1 VAILRGWLKTR
12 ADFLEQE
19 RRYEAE
25 MQRMERDRD
34 YWRQAH
40 DTLTST
46 MTVLTQ
52 QNSQMLDWSKTSVE
66 LLRGLSAATSRAPDR
81 SP

>member
-1 VAILRGWLKTR
+1 
-12 ADFLEQE
+12 
-19 RRYEAE
+19 
-25 MQRMERDRD
+25 MERDRD